1 MRTAVTSP
9 GGQRSQGDVS
19 GAQGSNP
26 RQFARHG
33 RPTSAVARTLLA
45 EEVGHILLRD
55 RLAQAADAAHVHSAC
70 HTLKVLGPSAGCAE
84 HAACRA
90 PA

>member
-1 MRTAVTSP
+1 M
-9 GGQRSQGDVS
+9 
-19 GAQGSNP
+19 
-26 RQFARHG
+26 
-33 RPTSAVARTLLA
+33 SAVARTLLA